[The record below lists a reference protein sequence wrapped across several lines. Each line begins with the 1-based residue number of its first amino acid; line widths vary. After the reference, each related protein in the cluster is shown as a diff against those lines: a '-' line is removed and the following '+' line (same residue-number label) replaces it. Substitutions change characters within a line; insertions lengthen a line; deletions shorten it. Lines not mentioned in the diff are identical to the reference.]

1 MEKFIKRKKIY
12 IKGICG
18 GRKSLGSSVFYSH
31 VVYLDLHVLI
41 NKPYALF
48 KTIVRAAQ
56 ILVPLYDYMVVV
68 RLNGT

>member
-1 MEKFIKRKKIY
+1 MDKFIKRKKIY

-18 GRKSLGSSVFYSH
+18 GRKSLRSSDSYSH
-31 VVYLDLHVLI
+31 VVYLALHVLI

-56 ILVPLYDYMVVV
+56 ILVLHYDYM
-68 RLNGT
+68 